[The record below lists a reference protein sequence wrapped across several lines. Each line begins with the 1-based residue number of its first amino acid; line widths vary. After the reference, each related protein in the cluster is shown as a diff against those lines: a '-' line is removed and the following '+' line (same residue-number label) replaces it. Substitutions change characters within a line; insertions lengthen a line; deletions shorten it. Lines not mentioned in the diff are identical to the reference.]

1 MNRFCS
7 SCGCVCEDTT
17 ATVCPVCGSP
27 LPELPKAPEP
37 PKKSHKTLWIILGI
51 VGGGC
56 LLLLILA
63 IILIFLIKSWLGI
76 FLGTASTPSVNIPG
90 VFSTKDFHEYYYPDY
105 DGATLNSE
113 AFTETTTEMPSTEI
127 PNTETPDTETSGTE
141 MPDTEL
147 PSNEAVNPDFTE

>member
-1 MNRFCS
+1 M
-7 SCGCVCEDTT
+7 
-17 ATVCPVCGSP
+17 
-27 LPELPKAPEP
+27 PELPKAPEP

-63 IILIFLIKSWLGI
+63 IILIFLIKSRLGI
-76 FLGTASTPSVNIPG
+76 SLGTASTPSVNIPG
-90 VFSTKDFHEYYYPDY
+90 IFSTKDFHEYYYPDY

-127 PNTETPDTETSGTE
+127 PNTETLDTETSSTE
-141 MPDTEL
+141 LPDTEL
-147 PSNEAVNPDFTE
+147 PSNEAVNPEFTE